1 MPGFINSQVVVLF
14 TKDKLTPQNLL
25 ASAFRA
31 ILPDYNNHLET
42 VGDIVNY
49 SVFWIRYQAPDGT
62 SNIVF
67 NSELAWNPHHS
78 LSEMVSRQ
86 IRFINLAW

>member
-31 ILPDYNNHLET
+31 ILPDYSNHLET

-49 SVFWIRYQAPDGT
+49 LVFWIRYQAPNGT
-62 SNIVF
+62 PNIVF
-67 NSELAWNPHHS
+67 NSVHIIVYQKWSHVKFD
-78 LSEMVSRQ
+78 LSTLHGERYQ
-86 IRFINLAW
+86 